1 MIDLKKVY
9 QAVNRPS
16 NTDSVYII
24 LIIAC
29 LKMFMI
35 WKTMSSNILSYRH
48 DEKNLKKIKGLKYH
62 FNIAQFI
69 VTKKITNVFI
79 VKTYF

>member
-24 LIIAC
+24 IIIAC

-35 WKTMSSNILSYRH
+35 WKTMSSNILSYWH
-48 DEKNLKKIKGLKYH
+48 DEKIRNE
-62 FNIAQFI
+62 NSEDTVQE
-69 VTKKITNVFI
+69 N
-79 VKTYF
+79 